1 MVCDFQGF
9 FLLASKNNCI
19 SIGQR
24 LDLLFCRLRVGEV
37 FIFILV
43 GEGKIEHQICLVS
56 GFDFEHNRPFFLFKC
71 RNSCL
76 W

>member
-1 MVCDFQGF
+1 MF
-9 FLLASKNNCI
+9 FFSTFLFLASKNNCV

-24 LDLLFCRLRVGEV
+24 LDLVFCRLRVGEA

-56 GFDFEHNRPFFLFKC
+56 GFDF
-71 RNSCL
+71 
-76 W
+76 